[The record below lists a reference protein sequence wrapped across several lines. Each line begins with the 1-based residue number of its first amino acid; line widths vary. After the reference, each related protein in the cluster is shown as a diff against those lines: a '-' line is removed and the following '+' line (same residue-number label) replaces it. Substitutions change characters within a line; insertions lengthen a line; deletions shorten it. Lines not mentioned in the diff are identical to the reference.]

1 MISKVMLLLKFT
13 RELKKY
19 DSDLNNFSAT
29 NFGLRNGEVDSTIL
43 NSINHNKDLVFQSV
57 DKFKDSVKS
66 INSAVHGDNN
76 NLINNISTNNSNA
89 EGLNVLE
96 TIINNTSFS
105 DFTITWSNLI
115 AKQTKTLHAIV
126 NYKNNHSQTLSGVV
140 TDTLQLNEYAD
151 NLLQLHFSL
160 VDLNSQLHFIQTIL
174 ASFAS

>member
-1 MISKVMLLLKFT
+1 MISKVMLLVKFT

-29 NFGLRNGEVDSTIL
+29 NFGLRNGDIDTTTL
-43 NSINHNKDLVFQSV
+43 NSINCNKDIVFQSV

-105 DFTITWSNLI
+105 DFTITWSTLI
-115 AKQTKTLHAIV
+115 EKQTKTMHAIV
-126 NYKNNHSQTLSGVV
+126 NYKNSHSQTLSGAFN
-140 TDTLQLNEYAD
+140 DTLQLNEYLD
-151 NLLQLHFSL
+151 SMLQFNSSL
-160 VDLNSQLHFIQTIL
+160 MDLNSQLHLIQTIL
-174 ASFAS
+174 SSFAS

>member
-115 AKQTKTLHAIV
+115 AKQTKTMHAIV

>member
-29 NFGLRNGEVDSTIL
+29 HFGLRNGEVDSTIL

-115 AKQTKTLHAIV
+115 AKQTKTMHAIV